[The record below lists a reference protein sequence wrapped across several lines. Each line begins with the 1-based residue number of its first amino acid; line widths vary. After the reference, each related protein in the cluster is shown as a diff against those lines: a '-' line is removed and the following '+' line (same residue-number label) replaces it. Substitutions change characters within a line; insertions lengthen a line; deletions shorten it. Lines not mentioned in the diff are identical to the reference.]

1 MRRQHARR
9 HRRALD
15 GQLPVAFGRTALR
28 VGSLQLLSHRDPC
41 GSRSPAAL
49 AVMTLLGP
57 TASSQC
63 KILGAE
69 LYTTKASSLRWCLC
83 RRQKNVARGR
93 GRGGGWL
100 RDRARLRTCV
110 VPAFFC
116 IQRRRVVA
124 FLLVVEL
131 LLHSPPDYPHSK
143 FAWPWGFR
151 FLVLLYSSF
160 YGSRAQLLGSDTHG
174 ARGPSLTQT
183 SLYMD
188 VLVCGPLRRASCEL
202 DEASCRAH
210 TPRGTSKA
218 AERAIYK

>member
-1 MRRQHARR
+1 M
-9 HRRALD
+9 
-15 GQLPVAFGRTALR
+15 
-28 VGSLQLLSHRDPC
+28 
-41 GSRSPAAL
+41 
-49 AVMTLLGP
+49 
-57 TASSQC
+57 
-63 KILGAE
+63 
-69 LYTTKASSLRWCLC
+69 
-83 RRQKNVARGR
+83 
-93 GRGGGWL
+93 
-100 RDRARLRTCV
+100 
-110 VPAFFC
+110 
-116 IQRRRVVA
+116 A

-218 AERAIYK
+218 AERAIYINKLVCTSFCCVVASPLFTAVAKTAAGPLKDKASQKPVLR